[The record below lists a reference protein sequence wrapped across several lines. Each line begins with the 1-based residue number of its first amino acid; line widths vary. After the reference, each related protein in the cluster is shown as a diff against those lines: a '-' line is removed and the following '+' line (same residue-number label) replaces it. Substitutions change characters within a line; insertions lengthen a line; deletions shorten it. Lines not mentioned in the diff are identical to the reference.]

1 MSEEWER
8 AVSEDYPWPKAFDYR
23 KPDTS
28 TQRAGLNA
36 FQSVARGNRPAAA
49 NMAAANIA
57 NAPVPASYQRGV
69 HTRRPVT
76 AWFLAGYGAA
86 AVTLL
91 TAVVLAAL
99 MRTGSGMLVIPVA
112 VVAVGAMAL
121 AAWLGRKPNGVT
133 RRPRSSGLGK
143 NLLAQLTPVVCLS
156 VAFPLVG
163 GRLTTPRIGSVS
175 EEALLIAGALATPWL
190 SQVVCT
196 PLFAALSAAPEPG
209 EPTSLGSRWLSR
221 WPFVAVSA
229 MPVAAAFGAGI
240 GLALGWDR
248 TAIGALMLLCMIN
261 SLFSQS
267 MIVGILQ
274 RNYLPWAAAWF
285 VYALV
290 LVTLPRWWFLPP
302 VTGLLTQLVYLVSA
316 RPALLRPVRT
326 RGLLAQ
332 FAKGLLVGAV
342 LWSDKLFFFLKTS
355 QHFRAQYVFL
365 AVLPAMITYGY
376 YFVRLAPCLDQIV
389 ADMRATMESEALENS
404 GRLLRGLAD
413 EVEESIVKV
422 ACVGSVLCL
431 LSVIAVS
438 LIVPSVSML
447 YAVEAVASV
456 SFLVITV
463 LLYML
468 DYIGRSD
475 LVYKIAGVQLAVSAS
490 TILIGPPGPMTYIVL
505 AVLSA
510 GVTVVAA
517 RSTLTAWRLPE
528 YSLFWRYATEW

>member
-1 MSEEWER
+1 MSEEWEL

-23 KPDTS
+23 EPDAS
-28 TQRAGLNA
+28 TQLAGLKSL
-36 FQSVARGNRPAAA
+36 QSVALGDRPDKAD
-49 NMAAANIA
+49 MAATKIA
-57 NAPVPASYQRGV
+57 DAPVSAPYQRGA
-69 HTRRPVT
+69 HTRRSVT
-76 AWFLAGYGAA
+76 VWFLAGYGAA

-99 MRTGSGMLVIPVA
+99 MRTGRAMLVIPVA
-112 VVAVGAMAL
+112 VVAVGAVAL
-121 AAWLGRKPNGVT
+121 AAWLMKRANGVT
-133 RRPRSSGLGK
+133 ARSRSSGLRK

-175 EEALLIAGALATPWL
+175 EEALLLAGALATPWL

-196 PLFAALSAAPEPG
+196 PLFAALSAAPEHG
-209 EPTSLGSRWLSR
+209 EPASLGSRWLSR

-229 MPVAAAFGAGI
+229 LPVAAAFGAGI
-240 GLALGWDR
+240 GLALKWDR
-248 TAIGALMLLCMIN
+248 TAIGALVLLCMIN

-267 MIVGILQ
+267 MIVGILK

-290 LVTLPRWWFLPP
+290 LVTLPRLWFLPP
-302 VTGLLTQLVYLVSA
+302 VAGLSTQLVYLASA
-316 RPALLRPVRT
+316 RPALVRPIRT

-355 QHFRAQYVFL
+355 QHFRAQYVFM

-389 ADMRATMESEALENS
+389 ADMRATMEREALENS

-422 ACVGSVLCL
+422 ACVGSILCL

-438 LIVPSVSML
+438 LIVPSVSMQ
-447 YAVEAVASV
+447 YAVMAVAAV

-475 LVYKIAGVQLAVSAS
+475 LVYKFAGAQLAVSAS
-490 TILIGPPGPMTYIVL
+490 TILIGPPGSMTYIVL

-510 GVTVVAA
+510 VVTVAAA

-528 YSLFWRYATEW
+528 YALFWRYATEW